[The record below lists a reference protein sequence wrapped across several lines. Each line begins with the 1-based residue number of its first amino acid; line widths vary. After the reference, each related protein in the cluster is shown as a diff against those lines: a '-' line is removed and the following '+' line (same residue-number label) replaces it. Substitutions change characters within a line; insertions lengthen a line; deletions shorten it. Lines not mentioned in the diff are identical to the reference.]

1 MECEPGRVTVLYEPP
16 SDYPGMQKFFAL
28 FLMTFRNS
36 IGDLAPPD
44 YAFWINE
51 TEEFEIEPDVKD
63 TAIKSYYRYIFIIL
77 VWIVWVFQIV
87 FMIILLLNFLI
98 ADISEK
104 YEMVI
109 GERTLN
115 VYHDKASLNKEYY
128 EIMKELKFIM
138 KKVDDSI
145 AYMIFTISS
154 DIILEE
160 DSEAWQGFVEAI
172 KRHINKRDDGMKEK
186 IKSLSEKVGKIEMKF
201 DKDVGEIKF
210 MLKNLTTLVM
220 EKKEENVVSK

>member
-1 MECEPGRVTVLYEPP
+1 
-16 SDYPGMQKFFAL
+16 
-28 FLMTFRNS
+28 MTFRNS

-51 TEEFEIEPDVKD
+51 TEEFEIKPDVKD
-63 TAIKSYYRYIFIIL
+63 TAIKSYYRYFFIIL

-186 IKSLSEKVGKIEMKF
+186 IKNLSEKVGKIEMKF
-201 DKDVGEIKF
+201 DKDVGEIKS
-210 MLKNLTTLVM
+210 MLKILTGVVM
-220 EKKEENVVSK
+220 EKKE